1 MIATVLAITCAVVTV
16 AGILV
21 RPWRTAEWMWAL
33 GGAAAVVML
42 RLVSLPDAV
51 RAVLSGANVYL
62 FLTGI
67 LGLAELARRQGIFD
81 WLAARALRA
90 GGGSQHRLFALLF
103 GVGVVVTAILC
114 NDTTAV
120 VLTSAVAAALHR
132 AGLRALPYL
141 YACALVA
148 GAASFVLPMSN
159 PANLVI
165 FGSQL
170 PALWPWLL
178 AFFLPAIA
186 AIAITYL
193 MLMAQFRVHL
203 SAPYD
208 HGPPP
213 ARLSRSACVAAWS
226 ISIVALGIVAVNA
239 AGGPVGLT
247 AAIGLCLTL
256 ALVWP
261 FDRPS
266 PRVVVRSMAWGV
278 LPLVAGLF
286 VIVAALD
293 AAGAVR
299 AVHGGL
305 LAIAL
310 LPGWGAH
317 LAIGAAATIAANVFN
332 NLPVALF
339 AGTALAGQS
348 ASTTHAA
355 LVAIDLGPNLSVTG
369 SLATILWLVVLRR
382 EHVRVTPWQFL
393 LVSAIATI
401 PALIAAELLV
411 R

>member
-1 MIATVLAITCAVVTV
+1 
-16 AGILV
+16 
-21 RPWRTAEWMWAL
+21 MWAL
-33 GGAAAVVML
+33 GGAVAVVML
-42 RLVSLPDAV
+42 RLVSLPDAG

-62 FLTGI
+62 FLAGI
-67 LGLAELARRQGIFD
+67 LGLAELGRRQGIFD

-90 GGGSQHRLFALLF
+90 GGGSQQRLFALLF
-103 GVGVVVTAILC
+103 GVGVVVTAVLC

-120 VLTSAVAAALHR
+120 VLTSAVVVTLHR

-148 GAASFVLPMSN
+148 GAASFVLPMNN

-178 AFFLPAIA
+178 AFFLPAVA

-193 MLMAQFRVHL
+193 MLVAQFRVHL
-203 SAPYD
+203 RAAYD
-208 HGPPP
+208 QGPPP
-213 ARLSRSACVAAWS
+213 ARLPLSARVAAWS
-226 ISIVALGIVAVNA
+226 ISIVAFGIVAVNA
-239 AGGPVGLT
+239 ANGPVGLT
-247 AAIGLCLTL
+247 AAVGLCLTL
-256 ALVWP
+256 ALVWA
-261 FDRPS
+261 FDRSS
-266 PRVVVRSMAWGV
+266 PLVVVRSMAWGV

-293 AAGAVR
+293 AVGAVR

-339 AGTALAGQS
+339 AGTALVGQS
-348 ASTTHAA
+348 AGTTHAA

-393 LVSAIATI
+393 LVSAIATV